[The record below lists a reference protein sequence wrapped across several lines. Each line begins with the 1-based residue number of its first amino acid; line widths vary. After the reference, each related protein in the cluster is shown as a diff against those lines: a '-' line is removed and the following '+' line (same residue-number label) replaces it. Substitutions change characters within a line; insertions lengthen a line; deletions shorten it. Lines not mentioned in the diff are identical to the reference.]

1 MDNRRRML
9 LSGGLSADPVLENN
23 DWATI
28 SEVARAGKAAQ
39 FWKVGDKITV
49 IINGYKCYLR
59 ILDFDHDD
67 VVDSAAYGRSKAGIT
82 FEMSNTFA
90 TKYPINSL
98 TSTNWQSCNLRT
110 NTLPTFKQNMPVDLR
125 NAIVKVNKPTYL
137 RLVAD
142 EHYLRTVQDDLFLL
156 SATEVFNS
164 TSSKGPEG
172 TQYAYYAAGKSKVK
186 YSTAAPSENWWLRSM
201 PDGFANQ
208 FSFVTNN
215 GALSENYVSENYGV
229 SFAFCV

>member
-1 MDNRRRML
+1 MDNRRRMML
-9 LSGGLSADPVLENN
+9 AGGISADPVLENN

-28 SEVARAGKAAQ
+28 SKVARAGKAEE

-90 TKYPINSL
+90 TKYPINSI
-98 TSTNWQSCNLRT
+98 TSIDWSRCSLRA

-125 NAIVKVNKPTYL
+125 NAIVQVNKPTYL
-137 RLVAD
+137 LAATSN
-142 EHYLRTVQDDLFLL
+142 HYFENVVDDLFLL

-172 TQYAYYAAGKSKVK
+172 KQYAYYAAGKSKVK
-186 YSTAAPSENWWLRSM
+186 SSTAATSENWWLRSM
-201 PDGFANQ
+201 PNGFTNQ
-208 FSFVTNN
+208 FSFVTNS
-215 GALSENYVSENYGV
+215 GALSKNYVSENYGV